1 VHTTTTKKE
10 CCKINKIIH
19 IFYKFTYLCQI
30 ELTKNSQTDSLFLIF
45 HGDSYKLSNFFNGE
59 TSSPNNYG
67 GGWVVV
73 VGGGGGWWQLIAY
86 ENG

>member
-1 VHTTTTKKE
+1 VCTPPPPQKKE

-30 ELTKNSQTDSLFLIF
+30 EFTKNSQTDSIFLIF
-45 HGDSYKLSNFFNGE
+45 HGDSYKLSNFFNDE

-67 GGWVVV
+67 GG
-73 VGGGGGWWQLIAY
+73 GGGGGGG
-86 ENG
+86 N